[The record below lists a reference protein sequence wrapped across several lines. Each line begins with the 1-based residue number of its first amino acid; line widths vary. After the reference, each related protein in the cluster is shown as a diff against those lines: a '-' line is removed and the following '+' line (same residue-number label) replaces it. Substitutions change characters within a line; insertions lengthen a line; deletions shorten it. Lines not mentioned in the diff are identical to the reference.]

1 MRHTTLGGAV
11 RWTWPQLPEPRRAS
25 EFALPSFFFNFML
38 MSRRRVRVRGGKLT
52 PRRTYPFHFRHTLV
66 FSAFFMQMSFFVYLA
81 GIVFAAIRFL
91 LSFRFVFFF
100 AAARIVRDLIAAR
113 CKLICIN
120 CLAFFFWQALCKF
133 KCIIRKSCSDSAV
146 NYWSEFGTIH
156 AAAES
161 AWVCVEHGHRGSN
174 LSDML
179 AIMSLVANKLKV
191 SVAAV
196 FGKEK
201 TCFQIL

>member
-1 MRHTTLGGAV
+1 
-11 RWTWPQLPEPRRAS
+11 
-25 EFALPSFFFNFML
+25 

-66 FSAFFMQMSFFVYLA
+66 FFSILYANELFCLPGRDRVRCDSFP
-81 GIVFAAIRFL
+81 
-91 LSFRFVFFF
+91 SFISICFFFF

-179 AIMSLVANKLKV
+179 AIMSLAANKLKV

-201 TCFQIL
+201 TCFSNIVSLWIFFNLFFNSVDSRRKF